1 MLLFFF
7 WRDLKEVN
15 LDVDRFLKDMESVMN
30 HQGFEDM
37 ASDDDIE
44 EGSFSDFDFGKFSII
59 FYVFKWTALYWVF
72 WESGF

>member
-1 MLLFFF
+1 
-7 WRDLKEVN
+7 
-15 LDVDRFLKDMESVMN
+15 MESVMN